1 MARRTSA
8 KRYAKAIF
16 EIALERQEL
25 DKWQSDL
32 NKLAILSMDAD
43 LLALFENPK
52 LRFEDKA
59 SILSGQFK
67 DINPLAL
74 NMVNI
79 LVARDMLNIVG
90 EISEEYQ
97 HLLDSYHNIEPA
109 EVVTAVPLDDAEKA
123 KLSTRLEAIIGKK
136 IAIKAEVDSSLLGG
150 IIVRAGGK
158 LLDGSTRHRL
168 QALKEELVK

>member
-8 KRYAKAIF
+8 KRFAQAIF

-25 DKWQSDL
+25 DKWQSDF
-32 NKLAILSMDAD
+32 NKIAVLSSDGD

-59 SILSGQFK
+59 RILSDHFK

-74 NMVNI
+74 NMVHI
-79 LVARDMLNIVG
+79 LVARDMLNIVS
-90 EISEEYQ
+90 EISEQYQ
-97 HLLDSYHNIEPA
+97 RLLDSYHNIEPA
-109 EVVTAVPLDDAEKA
+109 EVVTAVPLDDAEKS
-123 KLSTRLEAIIGKK
+123 KLSSRLEAIIGKK
-136 IAIKAEVDSSLLGG
+136 VTIKTEVDSSVLGG